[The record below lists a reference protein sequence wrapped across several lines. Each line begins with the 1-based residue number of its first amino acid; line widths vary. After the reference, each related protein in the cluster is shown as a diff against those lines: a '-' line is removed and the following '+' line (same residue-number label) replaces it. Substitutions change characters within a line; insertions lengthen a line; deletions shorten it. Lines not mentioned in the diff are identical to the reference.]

1 MAPMKSLL
9 TGILVAAVFFACGGD
24 SGGDAAAGPLKTY
37 EEREVLWVE
46 PDDVDAYLEAG
57 NDDVIFVDNRNAFSF
72 TEQHIAE
79 ARLIPTDQMARSL
92 GSLPLNKWLILY
104 CT

>member
-1 MAPMKSLL
+1 MRQTLILL
-9 TGILVAAVFFACGGD
+9 AVVIAGSAFACGGRD
-24 SGGDAAAGPLKTY
+24 VDPGAPLATY
-37 EEREVLWVE
+37 EDAERGVLFVDPE
-46 PDDVDAYLEAG
+46 DVHGWIEAG
-57 NDDVIFVDNRNAFSF
+57 HENEVVFIDNRNTFAF
-72 TEQHIAE
+72 QQQRIAG